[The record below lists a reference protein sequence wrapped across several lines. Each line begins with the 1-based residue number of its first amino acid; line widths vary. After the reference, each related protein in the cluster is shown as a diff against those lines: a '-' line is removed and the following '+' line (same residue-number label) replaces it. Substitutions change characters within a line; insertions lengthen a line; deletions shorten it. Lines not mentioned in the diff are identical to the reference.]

1 MAAPALDFR
10 PEPGT
15 IPEAPGCYQFKDRHG
30 RVLYVGKAKNLRA
43 RLANYFTGWHGLQ
56 ERTRQ
61 MLRTARE
68 VDWIVVDSEVEA
80 LHLEYTLIQRHR
92 PRFNIRYTDDKSYPY
107 LVLTTSEE
115 VPRATVR
122 RGRVRADDRRFGPY
136 AHAYAIRETL
146 DLLLRVF
153 PVRTCRQGT
162 FDRAER
168 LGRPCLLFHI
178 ERCSA
183 PCTGEISTEDHRE
196 LVEDLA
202 DFLQGRTA
210 DEVLDRLDTE
220 MRTAADHQLYEAA
233 ARLRDQL
240 FAARK
245 ALEKQV
251 VVSRRREDFDVV
263 AVHEDEIEAAVQAF
277 FVRNGRLMGR
287 KGWAVDKVDPV
298 TTSELLTRFLVQ
310 LYEEREDDVPPLVC
324 VQVEPDDHDDLE
336 LLLGDIRREADMAQ
350 GAARTRKRVEIR
362 VPQRGDKRKA
372 LETVAENAREAF
384 QRNRLKRGSDFNA
397 RSRALE
403 ELQEAL
409 DLEDAPL
416 RIECVDISHLGGTEV
431 VASMVV
437 FEDGLP
443 RKSEY
448 RRFKISQDR
457 NDDFAAMRE
466 VLRRRFRRLVE
477 ERAMPI
483 VDDDGEARKFA
494 YPPNLVIVDGGPGQL
509 NAALA
514 GVADVLREE
523 DGSVAGPEAFP
534 VGDDVAPVEV
544 PAGGLV
550 DDVAFA
556 ALAKQFEELW
566 LPGRRTPVVLPRG
579 SEALYLVQRV
589 RDEAHRFAV
598 AYQRTRRRS
607 SVQHSELDDVP
618 GIGPARRSALLARF
632 GSAAAVRGSSVED
645 LMTVDGIS
653 RTLATQVLEHLQG

>member
-1 MAAPALDFR
+1 
-10 PEPGT
+10 
-15 IPEAPGCYQFKDRHG
+15 
-30 RVLYVGKAKNLRA
+30 
-43 RLANYFTGWHGLQ
+43 
-56 ERTRQ
+56 
-61 MLRTARE
+61 MLRTARD

-162 FDRAER
+162 FDRAAR

-178 ERCSA
+178 DRCAA
-183 PCTGEISTEDHRE
+183 PCTGEVSVEDHRG

-202 DFLQGRTA
+202 DFLEGRT
-210 DEVLDRLDTE
+210 DEEVLERLETE

-251 VVSRRREDFDVV
+251 VVSQRREDFDVV

-287 KGWAVDKVDPV
+287 KGWTVDKVDPLG
-298 TTSELLTRFLVQ
+298 TDQLLTRFLVQ

-324 VQVEPDDHDDLE
+324 VEVEPADKDDLE
-336 LLLGDIRREADMAQ
+336 LLLGDLRRAGDKAQ
-350 GAARTRKRVEIR
+350 GAARTRRRVEIR
-362 VPQRGDKRKA
+362 VPQRGDKRRA

-448 RRFKISQDR
+448 RRFKLSQDR
-457 NDDFAAMRE
+457 NDDYAAMRE
-466 VLRRRFRRLVE
+466 VLRRRFRRLLE
-477 ERAMPI
+477 ERAQPI
-483 VDDDGEARKFA
+483 VDDEGEARKFA
-494 YPPNLVIVDGGPGQL
+494 YPPNLVIVDGGAGQL

-514 GVADVLREE
+514 GVADVLREQ
-523 DGSVAGPEAFP
+523 DPDAVAGPEEFP
-534 VGDDVAPVEV
+534 VGEDVT
-544 PAGGLV
+544 PAATPTGGLV

-566 LPGRRTPVVLPRG
+566 LPDRHAPVVLPRG

-598 AYQRTRRRS
+598 TYQRRRRRS
-607 SVQHSELDDVP
+607 SVQHSELDEVP
-618 GIGPARRSALLARF
+618 GIGPARRSALLERF
-632 GSAAAVRGSSVED
+632 GSAAAIRGSSVED
-645 LMTVDGIS
+645 LTSVDGIS
-653 RTLATQVLEHLQG
+653 RTLATQVLEHLTE